1 MAGSHGRAGAQAS
14 PSYIIHHTPAT
25 PSGQG
30 EPSAEGRLARRL
42 PMWPFVRH
50 MSRPWRWHTFFVCG
64 ARLTQAEDCGM
75 GLMPSARP
83 AHGRRVLF
91 PKASWR
97 LTQEAIRA
105 MGRMVPLPPSLGVNP
120 VPSQPT
126 DGPSPWARIWG
137 MAMAMAPGPRPWD
150 GVALFFMEPFTNLSR
165 TFRGFLLCPPWVFI
179 NISRNLSRTFHG
191 TFQGAEASA

>member
-1 MAGSHGRAGAQAS
+1 
-14 PSYIIHHTPAT
+14 
-25 PSGQG
+25 
-30 EPSAEGRLARRL
+30 
-42 PMWPFVRH
+42 
-50 MSRPWRWHTFFVCG
+50 
-64 ARLTQAEDCGM
+64 M
-75 GLMPSARP
+75 GLMPSACP

-137 MAMAMAPGPRPWD
+137 MAMVMAPGPRPWD
-150 GVALFFMEPFTNLSR
+150 GVPPPFFL
-165 TFRGFLLCPPWVFI
+165 W
-179 NISRNLSRTFHG
+179 NLSRTFHKPFRAFWYAHLG
-191 TFQGAEASA
+191 FS